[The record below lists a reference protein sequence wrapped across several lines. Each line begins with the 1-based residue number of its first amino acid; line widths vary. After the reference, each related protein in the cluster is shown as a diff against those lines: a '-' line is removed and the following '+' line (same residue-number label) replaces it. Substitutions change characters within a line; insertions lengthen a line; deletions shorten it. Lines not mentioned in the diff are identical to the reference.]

1 MKSPPF
7 LIQHGTKDDLLSLA
21 QAQYFARAL
30 AEKIGPDRVESD
42 VWEGAGHGG
51 GAFGTPENLSLIHI
65 YGFDGKRDEA

>member
-1 MKSPPF
+1 MRVKSPPF

-51 GAFGTPENLSLIHI
+51 GAFGTPENLARIIRFLNRNL
-65 YGFDGKRDEA
+65 K